1 MPIPIQAL
9 KDAVTKA
16 QRALDN
22 WEVDPDSREVVDMYE
37 SLLDEPGDVVIGG
50 LSYSLSYALKKMDT
64 IAYDTG
70 MVNFADSLD
79 KEEFD
84 EYRELVEKLGDAK
97 AALDAAL
104 DAAPTMPILVNH
116 AHGTAQHFQDWF
128 DAYTA
133 LAVTYGQSI
142 YVVDAHGWEL
152 GAYSTPDLSIGKAWV
167 WSCEKE
173 SLDDAGYR
181 SVATISSNLAPQKA

>member
-70 MVNFADSLD
+70 MADFADSLD

-84 EYRELVEKLGDAK
+84 EYRELMDELEDAK
-97 AALDAAL
+97 SAL
-104 DAAPTMPILVNH
+104 DAAPTLPIIVNH
-116 AHGTAQHFQDWF
+116 AHGSTQHFQDWF

-142 YVVDAHGWEL
+142 YVVDSHGGEL
-152 GAYSTPDLSIGKAWV
+152 GAYSTPDLSSGKALV

-173 SLDDAGYR
+173 SLDDDGYR
-181 SVATISSNLAPQKA
+181 SVATISALSTTQKA